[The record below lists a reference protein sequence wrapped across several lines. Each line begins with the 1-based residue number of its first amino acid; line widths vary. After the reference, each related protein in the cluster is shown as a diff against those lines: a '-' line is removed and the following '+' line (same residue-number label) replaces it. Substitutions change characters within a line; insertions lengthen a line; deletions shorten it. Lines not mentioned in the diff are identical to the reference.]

1 MISIPATGAVAAIP
15 EIEHPVIVIDGV
27 AAPILVI
34 LPLCRGTLPLGIR
47 LINEILSS
55 TEKEHRD

>member
-1 MISIPATGAVAAIP
+1 M
-15 EIEHPVIVIDGV
+15 DGV

-34 LPLCRGTLPLGIR
+34 LPSCRGTPPLGIR